1 MFYSQWLGTQEFVT
15 WQFIHALLCDA
26 LTSEINNNETK
37 AEAMELEISEAEV
50 LAPSKKKKQKRQEK
64 EIAQECKMLMVMWSL
79 KEKYQQVE
87 LSKPIKSNLFAAL
100 R

>member
-1 MFYSQWLGTQEFVT
+1 MGLMVTHTCCMYTQCFTADDWKQQFVT

-50 LAPSKKKKQKRQEK
+50 
-64 EIAQECKMLMVMWSL
+64 
-79 KEKYQQVE
+79 
-87 LSKPIKSNLFAAL
+87 
-100 R
+100 

>member
-1 MFYSQWLGTQEFVT
+1 
-15 WQFIHALLCDA
+15 
-26 LTSEINNNETK
+26 
-37 AEAMELEISEAEV
+37 MELEISEAEV

-64 EIAQECKMLMVMWSL
+64 EVAWECKMLMVMWSL
-79 KEKYQQVE
+79 EEKYQQVE

>member
-1 MFYSQWLGTQEFVT
+1 MFNSQRLGKRQFGTWKFV
-15 WQFIHALLCDA
+15 HALLCDA

-50 LAPSKKKKQKRQEK
+50 LAPSKNKKKQEK
-64 EIAQECKMLMVMWSL
+64 EVAEECKMLMVMWSL